1 MTPLHGMT
9 PLLDLS
15 AARVFFDGIFTEP
28 RLAHPEGVAVHEDG
42 SIWCGT
48 ETGDLIRIAADG
60 SSHEKLGS
68 TGGFLLGIAFDSAG
82 RCYACDLK
90 HAAVFRYDPVTGAFE
105 RFASAGIRVP
115 NYPVVDEKRGVLYVT
130 DSRGNGNI
138 GPGLFRFD
146 LETGEGGVWSDE
158 PMDFAN
164 GACLDA
170 TGDGLYVVQ
179 SDVPSLVHVP
189 IRADGSAGPSR
200 LVSGAVQTV
209 PDGVALAPDGTLYI
223 SCYEPSRI
231 YRLKSGGALEL
242 LIEDP
247 KATLMAHPTN
257 VALKGDRLYSA
268 NLGRWHI
275 TEIDLSQLKG
285 R

>member
-1 MTPLHGMT
+1 MT
-9 PLLDLS
+9 PLLDIS

-28 RLAHPEGVAVHEDG
+28 RLAHPEGVAVHKDG

-60 SSHEKLGS
+60 SSHERLGS
-68 TGGFLLGIAFDSAG
+68 TGGFLLGLAFDSAG

-90 HAAVFRYDPVTGAFE
+90 HAAVFRYDPATRAFD

-138 GPGLFRFD
+138 GPGLYRFD
-146 LETGEGGVWSDE
+146 LATGEGGVWSDE

-164 GACLDA
+164 GACLDG
-170 TGDGLYVVQ
+170 TGDGLYVVE
-179 SDVPSLVHVP
+179 SDVPSLVHVS
-189 IRADGSAGPSR
+189 IRADGSAGQNR
-200 LVSGAVQTV
+200 LVSDAVQTV
-209 PDGVALAPDGTLYI
+209 PDGVALASDGTLYI

-231 YRLKSGGALEL
+231 YRLKPGGALEL

-247 KATLMAHPTN
+247 KATLIAHPTN

-275 TEIDLSQLKG
+275 TEIDLSKLQG